1 MRICI
6 LDGNLITDKKLL
18 HDTLSASLLL
28 PDWYGR
34 NLDALY
40 DCLTDIQEE
49 TEIQILN
56 PESLEAH
63 LGSYALSVALQDGL
77 AQGRPTGAVRFN
89 YSYSS

>member
-1 MRICI
+1 MRMCI
-6 LDGNLITDKKLL
+6 LDGNLITDKKSL

-56 PESLEAH
+56 PESLESH
-63 LGSYALSVALQDGL
+63 LGSYSLSL
-77 AQGRPTGAVRFN
+77 ARTIYNASQENTRIN